1 MSDREEEDADHSSEA
16 ERRRNGSQVRLLK
29 QHWKLHTKEAC
40 DSETKLHVPKR
51 GVSIPLKCIDFHRQ
65 IKTSLDVLQ
74 HKSINDNW
82 NVDGDHLL
90 SDPMDWCDKIHCVTH
105 MSSGRIDRQRN
116 RRQQDLNMF
125 GQNIWSSMSKSS
137 ECEGKK
143 ARESVKPKLDAARSQ
158 REIYCIVADDHEF
171 DDLLKNARRT

>member
-1 MSDREEEDADHSSEA
+1 MRESSLLRMSDREEEDADHSSEA

-90 SDPMDWCDKIHCVTH
+90 SDPMDWCDKIHCITH

-137 ECEGKK
+137 ECEGKRLGK
-143 ARESVKPKLDAARSQ
+143 V
-158 REIYCIVADDHEF
+158 
-171 DDLLKNARRT
+171 